1 MTPPPTQVFVN
12 AAHLGTNAAGNSEL
26 RSIPGLFGPVMK
38 NGDINTYNYGIQ
50 FEDLGDVPPAAYA
63 FYNGLEVDGAGGE
76 TIHKPDLQ
84 SVFNES
90 ATTGSGIDFKDLDS
104 MKESSSFTILEDNRR
119 RIIDAFAILDVNHL
133 INDNNRAMMLRYLET
148 DADEGYLAR
157 ANYEIAVSNVYDMRE
172 TYLKTQQKI
181 QDMTRLGEVQTYY
194 KMYYGAKKK
203 IILETIVVIVAL
215 IVLYALR
222 SNGILAEGL
231 FNLFFVIILFAYIF
245 FRLSWQIVDFMSRD
259 RRYFDKYDWGE
270 LDGSYNFHEF
280 KEVSPEVV
288 VKNKR
293 RVTQCLERFFKNL
306 EGQSMDYT
314 TFENL
319 MCSYIYLA
327 KKDAGVDT
335 TYQNGVP
342 MYVKALWIVIYET
355 LHLKYY
361 KKKTLNERKI
371 TGVKPVKEDNADVTC
386 PEPDKETVD
395 AGAAT
400 ESKDA
405 DITGARASCEVNYKK
420 SREEVKNILTTASI
434 LGADGK
440 PMITPL
446 KSKDENEKSD
456 GHSNVIKYEIKGT
469 ASSPTAERVEM
480 DPKGIIRIWWWL
492 NELKTAVQG
501 VINKDGKGEET
512 ALTHALSG
520 IGQQL
525 SGTAANE
532 LENSVTGATEI
543 GKAQT
548 SSESSSPTTGTT

>member
-1 MTPPPTQVFVN
+1 M
-12 AAHLGTNAAGNSEL
+12 
-26 RSIPGLFGPVMK
+26 R
-38 NGDINTYNYGIQ
+38 
-50 FEDLGDVPPAAYA
+50 
-63 FYNGLEVDGAGGE
+63 LEE
-76 TIHKPDLQ
+76 
-84 SVFNES
+84 
-90 ATTGSGIDFKDLDS
+90 
-104 MKESSSFTILEDNRR
+104 NRK
-119 RIIDAFAILDVNHL
+119 RIMDAFAILDVNHL
-133 INDNNRAMMLRYLET
+133 INDNNRAMMLRYLED
-148 DADEGYLAR
+148 DASEGYLAR

-172 TYLKTQQKI
+172 TYMKTQQKI

-306 EGQSMDYT
+306 EGQNMDYT

-327 KKDAGVDT
+327 NEDAKLE
-335 TYQNGVP
+335 TYSKGVP
-342 MYVKALWIVIYET
+342 MYVKALWVVIYET

-361 KKKTLNERKI
+361 KRTKPNERKI
-371 TGVKPVKEDNADVTC
+371 TNVKPVREDNADDVCKPKEDVVTNGVGT
-386 PEPDKETVD
+386 D
-395 AGAAT
+395 
-400 ESKDA
+400 SKDA
-405 DITGARASCEVNYKK
+405 DVTGARASCEADYKN
-420 SREEVKNILTTASI
+420 SRKAVEELLQTANILGT
-434 LGADGK
+434 GGK
-440 PMITPL
+440 PSISPL
-446 KSKDENEKSD
+446 KSKDDNENPD
-456 GHSNVIKYEIKGT
+456 GHSNVIKYDTKGSGT
-469 ASSPTAERVEM
+469 SVTAERVAL

-492 NELKTAVQG
+492 NKLNTAVQG
-501 VINKDGKGEET
+501 VINKGGKDEET
-512 ALTHALSG
+512 GLTHTLSS

-525 SGTAANE
+525 NGGAAGFK
-532 LENSVTGATEI
+532 NSVTGATEI

-548 SSESSSPTTGTT
+548 SSETLPSPTPTAQTSSETLPSPTPTTGTT